1 MSKVCSKVAPC
12 ASPPDWN
19 PLPDGLCVTVCCAV
33 SLFVQVTVSP
43 TAISMVWGLKAKFS
57 IATAAAGGRRCGA
70 GSVVIVRVRSVI
82 VVRLVIVRVLICA
95 IVVSAIV
102 ELVEVEDV
110 HRDHGGAITVVVQPG
125 SAGLIGVVELGQTD
139 DQIRISEHDAPDIA
153 AGNVVLDGF
162 VTLVDDNR
170 VPSLDNIRER
180 GLNIGLAGFGLDG

>member
-43 TAISMVWGLKAKFS
+43 TSDFNGLGIEGEILDRHRGS
-57 IATAAAGGRRCGA
+57 CSRRCGVC
-70 GSVVIVRVRSVI
+70 SI
-82 VVRLVIVRVLICA
+82 VIVRVLIRA

-139 DQIRISEHDAPDIA
+139 DQIRISEHDAPISPQA
-153 AGNVVLDGF
+153 M
-162 VTLVDDNR
+162 
-170 VPSLDNIRER
+170 
-180 GLNIGLAGFGLDG
+180 